1 MKTISTTLT
10 SPPLSSRPRSTS
22 NTAPSPPSTTSQPSS
37 RTSSPSS
44 SSRLRRSSSATSL
57 SVNAPSP
64 VPSVKP
70 VDHHHPVSQPTA
82 KMGVAQDEYSH
93 KPEAKSRAKSRT
105 RLARSKSRS
114 ALARHNTG
122 NSEPKETKL
131 SRHQTGNSEPKES
144 RIRKHDTGNSDSKLQ
159 LQKQNTGGSDS
170 QTAIIARAAT
180 YTKPLISSATY
191 HLPPPPSGTFGG
203 NTTSLAE
210 LAHLVRLQSYQQLK
224 HTQSRIRLHRQL
236 ISTGISA
243 RLERCGALARTHMVD
258 YFKDDKKREFAVL
271 YNAVHDLKD
280 SCERLAMLQP
290 ELDVPK
296 ISYGDSESERPKS
309 LHTFLQDIP
318 QQTRDT
324 ILLFI
329 STLRS
334 NPKFLADRLCK
345 LSPSDLDTIAKSN
358 QITQTQESVLPTNR
372 KNVTPNPIAPIP
384 TLAVDKLLAFHR
396 LDPLHTLI
404 HTIFANSS
412 GPDSEEDRRRTDVWS
427 TVCARLLNEKRGEKF
442 LYAVMDSWSSM
453 REWPARNNI
462 EVCLMKML
470 QDGAAVLQLDRQ
482 EDTSNDKVRQDLIRK
497 QEEEFYVNA
506 ARSLFQTLDDEPCAG
521 GIPEGILEL
530 GHAILEKVE
539 DPKRKKLAEVFI
551 VAKWFFGRYLNTAI
565 QYPEYHGMMVG
576 HYISEYARQAILR
589 RVIQRMC
596 TDVFSICFVELKSSR
611 PIDPIVRNHV
621 ENIMARFRNP
631 RPKDS
636 NPILL
641 PVKAVTSPRETIEV
655 QPYLVLCPTDV
666 ATVFHALFP
675 QASQRPG
682 TSSSEKDFGSKKFS
696 RSINTGRTAISRP
709 PSIFENT
716 SASFKS
722 SSSITSDSGFSTMN
736 APLLENQYGSMDEKY
751 TSSIVGSPNSFT
763 IAPNIKSSQASI
775 YSIQSATSEP
785 DDEVETFMMDV
796 KMAITEMT
804 RKLGPE
810 ATSGRTHPCA
820 EKWAVLFVSADG
832 KALSP
837 RMKTDWEDEDEDD
850 SDSSSD
856 NDSDDDSPGEVSRD
870 YNQVKQAIMKLIEEY
885 EVPEDLIEE
894 DENQSK
900 KFSNRTSVATNRK
913 HAAPVA
919 STVTSYIQDQNP
931 YYQATGGLSALFN
944 GSPDRERQRLDLPRN
959 SNERLR
965 QSSKEGNADVLLTM
979 LSAAQSQCM
988 ARGAYVD
995 GQIFHRAVT
1004 ILLRKLEP
1012 SLTRNGFAPLLHIL
1026 SRGFR
1031 VSIEKSAACIEHL
1044 EAWFVWLTMA
1054 QERHDSATNEMLSLT
1069 KALRVKMWY
1078 VTDVRNSAAYD
1089 DARNVAMALKK
1100 MAIPPKTKD
1109 GRPIS
1114 QQRAKTGLT
1123 HRMSTS
1129 SFSLLK
1135 GDSLIDT
1142 LAASADNGGPNKLS
1156 DEQAEITSAWLK
1168 RYSITNFCTGE
1179 ERIHRFC
1186 CEIDKC
1192 VNKLVGKEILT
1203 GPVLWSSELF
1213 ARDERELAN
1222 VRKKGEFH
1230 LAGVGG
1236 LNMAMDGV
1244 DADGEK
1250 ANKLRPKASA
1260 SDLFGLGIGRP
1271 RSQSIVS
1278 TLSALSTTP
1287 GSRPRTTRESSMDKN
1302 DLFNTPTPQLSME
1315 STPTSAFWSPFGGVT
1330 PLAGSPRGKA
1340 NTALPTLSTS
1350 RSMEGENQEKKAF
1363 LSTLKTALI
1372 GLLLSDLGLDVWS
1385 QGSETDSWFSGGLAD
1400 ECMQRREDQERALQ
1414 ERNASSKSLNTVAS
1428 KKLLNRKKSN
1438 KSLKRPVS
1446 HANGILEA
1454 LGRGEK
1460 GELAAPVATYETVG
1474 HEPHSG
1480 EDNSSSS
1487 DATARSATTATG
1499 ATSSNKKGS
1508 YQSFP
1513 YAVAFRRL
1521 LTKFSTHPNPFDKLN
1536 ALYELEIL
1544 IVASLTTTTGKTFTR
1559 RGTFPNTPSSDFEP
1573 VARELSARMSN
1584 LMTQPANLDES
1595 LAHADERRHAGL
1607 SGSPFMTPTG
1617 SRTPVGNNLPS
1628 TEIII
1633 EVWQELFRQADIRPR
1648 TLFRDLQFVA
1658 SFIPAYQL
1666 DLTVQGKAFWDM
1678 ANAALRLK
1686 VDVVKTMVEVADE
1699 VVGYHTKR
1707 RTPESAAD
1715 QPALSKEKFD
1725 KNPDLKANSPQPQG
1739 TEWIARYSMK
1749 DAASMW
1755 LITAKEGDATAQRE
1769 LAIFYLTN
1777 PALLPLA
1784 TMPMSKTKDIFR
1796 NDSMVTRGVDP
1807 EKCDPLRLCVSHHW
1821 MELSSREDEL
1831 AKRYLRQRD
1840 EW

>member
-1 MKTISTTLT
+1 
-10 SPPLSSRPRSTS
+10 
-22 NTAPSPPSTTSQPSS
+22 
-37 RTSSPSS
+37 
-44 SSRLRRSSSATSL
+44 
-57 SVNAPSP
+57 
-64 VPSVKP
+64 
-70 VDHHHPVSQPTA
+70 
-82 KMGVAQDEYSH
+82 MGVAQDDFVKESSQ
-93 KPEAKSRAKSRT
+93 KTSRAKSRS
-105 RLARSKSRS
+105 RLARSKSRGR
-114 ALARHNTG
+114 LARNNTG

-131 SRHQTGNSEPKES
+131 IRHQTGGSEPKEA
-144 RIRKHDTGNSDSKLQ
+144 RIRKHDTGNSDTK

-203 NTTSLAE
+203 NSTSLAE

-258 YFKDDKKREFAVL
+258 YFKEDKKKEFAVL
-271 YNAVHDLKD
+271 YNAVYELKD

-290 ELDVPK
+290 ELDVQK

-318 QQTRDT
+318 TQTRDT
-324 ILLFI
+324 ILSFI

-345 LSPSDLDTIAKSN
+345 LSPADLDTIAKSN
-358 QITQTQESVLPTNR
+358 QITQTQESVLPSNR
-372 KNVTPNPIAPIP
+372 KTVTPNPTAPVP

-427 TVCARLLNEKRGEKF
+427 TVCARLLSEKRGEKF

-453 REWPARNNI
+453 REWPAKNNI

-470 QDGAAVLQLDRQ
+470 QDGASVLMLDRQ
-482 EDTSNDKVRQDLIRK
+482 DDGTDKVRQDLIRK
-497 QEEEFYVNA
+497 QEEEFYVKA
-506 ARSLFQTLDDEPCAG
+506 TRSLFQTLDDEPCAG

-530 GHAILEKVE
+530 GHAILEKIE

-565 QYPEYHGMMVG
+565 QYPEYHGIMVG
-576 HYISEYARQAILR
+576 HFISEYARQAILR

-621 ENIMARFRNP
+621 ESIMGRFRNP

-641 PVKAVTSPRETIEV
+641 PVKAITSPRETLEV
-655 QPYLVLCPTDV
+655 QPYLVLCPTDIV
-666 ATVFHALFP
+666 TVFHALYP
-675 QASQRPG
+675 QSTQRPA
-682 TSSSEKDFGSKKFS
+682 TSSSEKDFGSKKFG
-696 RSINTGRTAISRP
+696 RSVTSARPAVSRP
-709 PSIFENT
+709 ASIFENT
-716 SASFKS
+716 GTASLLSQSNS
-722 SSSITSDSGFSTMN
+722 SVNSDSGLSSMN
-736 APLLENQYGSMDEKY
+736 APLLDNQYGSLDEKY
-751 TSSIVGSPNSFT
+751 AGSLVGSPNSFT
-763 IAPNIKSSQASI
+763 IAPNIKSSTASI
-775 YSIQSATSEP
+775 YSLQSIASES
-785 DDEVETFMMDV
+785 DDQMETFMYDV
-796 KMAITEMT
+796 KQAVAEMT
-804 RKLGPE
+804 RSLGGE
-810 ATSGRTHPCA
+810 ATSGRIHPCA

-832 KALSP
+832 KNVSA
-837 RMKTDWEDEDEDD
+837 RMKTDWEDEDDED
-850 SDSSSD
+850 SDSSH
-856 NDSDDDSPGEVSRD
+856 DSDSEDDSPGEVSRD
-870 YNQVKQAIMKLIEEY
+870 YNQVKHAIMKLIEEY
-885 EVPEDLIEE
+885 EVPEELIEE

-900 KFSNRTSVATNRK
+900 KFSNRTSIATTRK
-913 HAAPVA
+913 HATPVA

-931 YYQATGGLSALFN
+931 YYQAGGLSALFN
-944 GSPDRERQRLDLPRN
+944 SSPKQERQRLDLPRDGN
-959 SNERLR
+959 DRLR
-965 QSSKEGNADVLLTM
+965 QSAKDGNPDVLLTM

-988 ARGAYVD
+988 ARGDYVD
-995 GQIFHRAVT
+995 GQVFHRAVT

-1044 EAWFVWLTMA
+1044 EAWFVWLTLA
-1054 QERHDSATNEMLSLT
+1054 QERHDCAVSDMLNLLKS
-1069 KALRVKMWY
+1069 LRVKMWY

-1089 DARNVAMALKK
+1089 DARNVALALKK
-1100 MAIPPKTKD
+1100 MAIPPKTN
-1109 GRPIS
+1109 GRPVS
-1114 QQRAKTGLT
+1114 QQRSKTGLT

-1135 GDSLIDT
+1135 SDSMIDT
-1142 LAASADNGGPNKLS
+1142 IAAPVDNGGPNKLS
-1156 DEQAEITSAWLK
+1156 DDQAEITSAWLK
-1168 RYSITNFCTGE
+1168 RYSVQNFCSGE

-1186 CEIDKC
+1186 FEIDKC
-1192 VNKLVGKEILT
+1192 VNRLVGDKILT

-1213 ARDERELAN
+1213 ARDEKELTN

-1236 LNMAMDGV
+1236 LNMTMD
-1244 DADGEK
+1244 DDSDGEK
-1250 ANKLRPKASA
+1250 SLRRQEVRPKASA
-1260 SDLFGLGIGRP
+1260 GDLFGLSIGRP

-1278 TLSALSTTP
+1278 TLSTTP
-1287 GSRPRTTRESSMDKN
+1287 GARPRTTRGSVSESFMDKN
-1302 DLFNTPTPQLSME
+1302 DLFNTPTPQLSLE
-1315 STPTSAFWSPFGGVT
+1315 STPTSAFWSPFGNMT
-1330 PLAGSPRGKA
+1330 PLAGSPARSK
-1340 NTALPTLSTS
+1340 TSSIPTLTTS
-1350 RSMEGENQEKKAF
+1350 RSIESENSERKAF
-1363 LSTLKTALI
+1363 LNSLKQTLI

-1385 QGSETDSWFSGGLAD
+1385 QGSETDAWFSGGLAD
-1400 ECMQRREDQERALQ
+1400 ECLQRKEDQERALA
-1414 ERNASSKSLNTVAS
+1414 EKNASSKTLTTVAS
-1428 KKLLNRKKSN
+1428 KKINRKKSN
-1438 KSLKRPVS
+1438 KSLRRSVS

-1474 HEPHSG
+1474 PEPHSG
-1480 EDNSSSS
+1480 EENSSSS
-1487 DATARSATTATG
+1487 DATARSANTATG
-1499 ATSSNKKGS
+1499 TSTANKKGT
-1508 YQSFP
+1508 YQTFP
-1513 YAVAFRRL
+1513 YGVAFRRL

-1544 IVASLTTTTGKTFTR
+1544 IVASLTSTTGKTFTR
-1559 RGTFPNTPSSDFEP
+1559 RGTLPSSPTPDFDP
-1573 VARELSARMSN
+1573 VARELSARMNN
-1584 LMTQPANLDES
+1584 LMLSQPANLDES
-1595 LAHADERRHAGL
+1595 LAHLDERRHVGL
-1607 SGSPFMTPTG
+1607 SGSPFLTPTG
-1617 SRTPVGNNLPS
+1617 ARSPMPNNIPS
-1628 TEIII
+1628 TDMIV

-1658 SFIPAYQL
+1658 SFIPAHQL
-1666 DLTVQGKAFWDM
+1666 DLTDQGKAFWDM
-1678 ANAALRLK
+1678 AYAALTLK
-1686 VDVVKTMVEVADE
+1686 LDIVKTMVEVADE
-1699 VVGYHTKR
+1699 IVGYHTKR
-1707 RTPESAAD
+1707 RTPDSAAST
-1715 QPALSKEKFD
+1715 PVVSKEKFD
-1725 KNPDLKANSPQPQG
+1725 KNPDLKSKSPQPAG

-1749 DAASMW
+1749 DAANMW

-1784 TMPMSKTKDIFR
+1784 TMPLSKTKDIFR
-1796 NDSMVTRGVDP
+1796 NDSMVARGVNDP

-1821 MELSSREDEL
+1821 MELSAREDEL
-1831 AKRYLRQRD
+1831 AKKYLRQRD

>member
-1 MKTISTTLT
+1 
-10 SPPLSSRPRSTS
+10 
-22 NTAPSPPSTTSQPSS
+22 
-37 RTSSPSS
+37 
-44 SSRLRRSSSATSL
+44 
-57 SVNAPSP
+57 
-64 VPSVKP
+64 
-70 VDHHHPVSQPTA
+70 
-82 KMGVAQDEYSH
+82 MGVAQEEYNNL
-93 KPEAKSRAKSRT
+93 KQEKARAKSRT

-122 NSEPKETKL
+122 NSETKEAKL

-144 RIRKHDTGNSDSKLQ
+144 RIRKHDTGNSDK

-203 NTTSLAE
+203 NATSLAE

-236 ISTGISA
+236 ISTGIFA

-258 YFKDDKKREFAVL
+258 YFKEDKKREFAVL

-290 ELDVPK
+290 ELDIQK

-318 QQTRDT
+318 SQTRDT
-324 ILLFI
+324 VLLFI

-345 LSPSDLDTIAKSN
+345 LSPGDLDTIAKSN
-358 QITQTQESVLPTNR
+358 QITQTQESVLPVNKKT
-372 KNVTPNPIAPIP
+372 VTPNPTAPVP
-384 TLAVDKLLAFHR
+384 TLAVDKLLGFHR

-412 GPDSEEDRRRTDVWS
+412 GPDSDEDRRRTDVWS

-453 REWPARNNI
+453 REWPAKNNI

-470 QDGAAVLQLDRQ
+470 QDGASVLMLDRQ

-497 QEEEFYVNA
+497 QEEEFYVKA
-506 ARSLFQTLDDEPCAG
+506 TRSLFQTLDDEPCAG

-530 GHAILEKVE
+530 GHAILEKID

-576 HYISEYARQAILR
+576 HFISEYSRQAILR

-596 TDVFSICFVELKSSR
+596 TDVFSICFLELKSSR

-621 ENIMARFRNP
+621 ESIMARFRNP

-641 PVKAVTSPRETIEV
+641 PVKAITSPRETVEV
-655 QPYLVLCPTDV
+655 QPYLVLCPTDIV
-666 ATVFHALFP
+666 TVFHALYP
-675 QASQRPG
+675 QNSQRPA
-682 TSSSEKDFGSKKFS
+682 TSSSEKDFGSKKFG
-696 RSINTGRTAISRP
+696 RSITSARPAVSRP
-709 PSIFENT
+709 ASIFETANGP
-716 SASFKS
+716 SASLLSKS
-722 SSSITSDSGFSTMN
+722 SSSLNSDSGLSTMN
-736 APLLENQYGSMDEKY
+736 APLLDNQYGSMDEKF
-751 TSSIVGSPNSFT
+751 TGSLIGSPNSFT
-763 IAPNIKSSQASI
+763 IAPNIKSSAVSI
-775 YSIQSATSEP
+775 YSLQSVTSEP
-785 DDEVETFMMDV
+785 DDELETFMMDV
-796 KMAITEMT
+796 KNSITEMT
-804 RKLGPE
+804 RKLGAE

-820 EKWAVLFVSADG
+820 EKWAVLFVSSDG
-832 KALSP
+832 KTVSH

-885 EVPEDLIEE
+885 EVPEELIEE

-900 KFSNRTSVATNRK
+900 KFSNRTSAATNRK

-931 YYQATGGLSALFN
+931 YYQAGGLSALFN
-944 GSPDRERQRLDLPRN
+944 GSPERERQRLDLPRD
-959 SNERLR
+959 SNDRLR
-965 QSSKEGNADVLLTM
+965 QAGKEGNPDVLLTM

-988 ARGAYVD
+988 ARGDYVD

-1054 QERHDSATNEMLSLT
+1054 SERHDSATSDMLALI

-1142 LAASADNGGPNKLS
+1142 LAAPVDNGGPNKLS

-1168 RYSITNFCTGE
+1168 RYAITNFCTGE

-1186 CEIDKC
+1186 SEIDKC

-1222 VRKKGEFH
+1222 IRKKGEFH

-1236 LNMAMDGV
+1236 LNMTMDDV
-1244 DADGEK
+1244 DADGDK
-1250 ANKLRPKASA
+1250 IKLRPKVSGG
-1260 SDLFGLGIGRP
+1260 DLFGMGIPRP
-1271 RSQSIVS
+1271 RSQSIIS
-1278 TLSALSTTP
+1278 TLSSLSTTP
-1287 GSRPRTTRESSMDKN
+1287 GARPRAARGSASESFMDKN

-1315 STPTSAFWSPFGGVT
+1315 STPTSAFWSPFGNMT
-1330 PLAGSPRGKA
+1330 PLAGSPSRSKT
-1340 NTALPTLSTS
+1340 TAIPTLSTS

-1363 LSTLKTALI
+1363 LTTLKQSLI

-1385 QGSETDSWFSGGLAD
+1385 QGSETDAWFSGGLAD

-1414 ERNASSKSLNTVAS
+1414 ERSASSKSLTTVAS
-1428 KKLLNRKKSN
+1428 KKMLNRKKSN
-1438 KSLKRPVS
+1438 KSLRRSVS

-1487 DATARSATTATG
+1487 DATARSANTAT
-1499 ATSSNKKGS
+1499 ASNSNKKGS

-1513 YAVAFRRL
+1513 YGVAFRRL
-1521 LTKFSTHPNPFDKLN
+1521 LNKFSSHPNPFDKLN

-1559 RGTFPNTPSSDFEP
+1559 RGTFPTTPSPDFEP

-1584 LMTQPANLDES
+1584 LMLTQPTNLDES

-1607 SGSPFMTPTG
+1607 SGSPFQTPTG
-1617 SRTPVGNNLPS
+1617 NRTPVGNNLPS

-1633 EVWQELFRQADIRPR
+1633 DVWQELFRQADIRPR

-1699 VVGYHTKR
+1699 IVGYHTKR
-1707 RTPESAAD
+1707 RTPESAATL
-1715 QPALSKEKFD
+1715 PPISKEKFD
-1725 KNPDLKANSPQPQG
+1725 KNPDLKAKSPQPVG

-1749 DAASMW
+1749 DAANMW

-1831 AKRYLRQRD
+1831 AKKYLRQRE

>member
-1 MKTISTTLT
+1 
-10 SPPLSSRPRSTS
+10 
-22 NTAPSPPSTTSQPSS
+22 
-37 RTSSPSS
+37 
-44 SSRLRRSSSATSL
+44 
-57 SVNAPSP
+57 
-64 VPSVKP
+64 
-70 VDHHHPVSQPTA
+70 
-82 KMGVAQDEYSH
+82 MGVAQDDSTLKQE
-93 KPEAKSRAKSRT
+93 KSRAKSRS
-105 RLARSKSRS
+105 RLARSKSRGR
-114 ALARHNTG
+114 LVARNNTG

-131 SRHQTGNSEPKES
+131 SRHQTGNSETKES
-144 RIRKHDTGNSDSKLQ
+144 RIRKHDTGNSDSKIQ
-159 LQKQNTGGSDS
+159 RQNTGGSDT

-180 YTKPLISSATY
+180 YTKPLIY

-203 NTTSLAE
+203 NTTSLAQ
-210 LAHLVRLQSYQQLK
+210 LAHLVRLQSYEQLK

-236 ISTGISA
+236 ISTGLSA

-290 ELDVPK
+290 ELDVQK

-309 LHTFLQDIP
+309 LHTFLQDISP
-318 QQTRDT
+318 QTRDT
-324 ILLFI
+324 ILSFI

-345 LSPSDLDTIAKSN
+345 LSPGDLDTIAKSN
-358 QITQTQESVLPTNR
+358 QITQTQESVLPSNR
-372 KNVTPNPIAPIP
+372 KTVTPNPTAPVP

-396 LDPLHTLI
+396 LDPLHILI

-412 GPDSEEDRRRTDVWS
+412 GPDSEEDRRRIDVWS

-453 REWPARNNI
+453 REWPAKNNI
-462 EVCLMKML
+462 EICLMKML
-470 QDGAAVLQLDRQ
+470 QDGASVLMLDRQ
-482 EDTSNDKVRQDLIRK
+482 EDSSNDKVRQDLIRK
-497 QEEEFYVNA
+497 QEEEFYVKA
-506 ARSLFQTLDDEPCAG
+506 TRSLFQTLDDEPCAG

-565 QYPEYHGMMVG
+565 QYPEYHGIMVG

-621 ENIMARFRNP
+621 ESIMARFRNP

-655 QPYLVLCPTDV
+655 QPYLVLCPTDIV
-666 ATVFHALFP
+666 TVFHALYP
-675 QASQRPG
+675 QSTQRPQ
-682 TSSSEKDFGSKKFS
+682 TSSSEKDFGSKKFG
-696 RSINTGRTAISRP
+696 RSITAARPAVSRP
-709 PSIFENT
+709 PSIFETTGGPT
-716 SASFKS
+716 SMLSQS
-722 SSSITSDSGFSTMN
+722 SSSMNSDSGLSAMN
-736 APLLENQYGSMDEKY
+736 APLLDNQYGSMDEKY
-751 TSSIVGSPNSFT
+751 AGSLVGSPNSFT
-763 IAPNIKSSQASI
+763 IAPNIKSSTASI
-775 YSIQSATSEP
+775 YSLQSVTSEP
-785 DDEVETFMMDV
+785 DDELETFLMDV
-796 KMAITEMT
+796 KASIAEMT

-810 ATSGRTHPCA
+810 NTSGRTHPCA

-832 KALSP
+832 KNVSP
-837 RMKTDWEDEDEDD
+837 RMKTDWEDENDDD

-856 NDSDDDSPGEVSRD
+856 SDSDDDAPGEVSRD
-870 YNQVKQAIMKLIEEY
+870 YNQVKHAIMKLIEEY
-885 EVPEDLIEE
+885 EVPEELIEE

-900 KFSNRTSVATNRK
+900 KFSNRTSAATNRK

-919 STVTSYIQDQNP
+919 STVTSFIQDQNP
-931 YYQATGGLSALFN
+931 YYQAAGGLSALFN
-944 GSPDRERQRLDLPRN
+944 GSPERERQRLDIPLD

-965 QSSKEGNADVLLTM
+965 QASKEGNPDVLLTM
-979 LSAAQSQCM
+979 LAAAQSQCM
-988 ARGAYVD
+988 ARGDYVD
-995 GQIFHRAVT
+995 GQIFHRAIT

-1054 QERHDSATNEMLSLT
+1054 AERHDSATNEMLQLI

-1114 QQRAKTGLT
+1114 QQRSKGGLT
-1123 HRMSTS
+1123 HRISTS
-1129 SFSLLK
+1129 NFSLLK
-1135 GDSLIDT
+1135 SDSLIDT
-1142 LAASADNGGPNKLS
+1142 LAAPVDNGGPNKLS
-1156 DEQAEITSAWLK
+1156 DDQAEVTSTWLK
-1168 RYSITNFCTGE
+1168 KYAITNFCTGE

-1192 VNKLVGKEILT
+1192 VNRLVGKEILT

-1222 VRKKGEFH
+1222 IRKKGEFH

-1236 LNMAMDGV
+1236 LSMAMDDV
-1244 DADGEK
+1244 DAEGEK
-1250 ANKLRPKASA
+1250 NKLRPKASA

-1287 GSRPRTTRESSMDKN
+1287 SARPKSTRISDSFMDKT
-1302 DLFNTPTPQLSME
+1302 DLFNMPTPQLSME
-1315 STPTSAFWSPFGGVT
+1315 STPTSAFWSPFGNIT
-1330 PLAGSPRGKA
+1330 PLAGSPSRSKTS
-1340 NTALPTLSTS
+1340 NVPTLNKS
-1350 RSMEGENQEKKAF
+1350 RSMDGENQEKRAF
-1363 LSTLKTALI
+1363 LNSLKQSLI

-1385 QGSETDSWFSGGLAD
+1385 QGSETDGWFSGGLAD
-1400 ECMQRREDQERALQ
+1400 ECLQRKEDQERALE
-1414 ERNASSKSLNTVAS
+1414 ERTASSKSLNTIAS
-1428 KKLLNRKKSN
+1428 KKISRKKSN
-1438 KSLKRPVS
+1438 KNLRKPVS
-1446 HANGILEA
+1446 HVNGILEA

-1460 GELAAPVATYETVG
+1460 GELAAPVATYENVG

-1487 DATARSATTATG
+1487 DATARSAHTATG
-1499 ATSSNKKGS
+1499 PSSSNKKGS

-1513 YAVAFRRL
+1513 YEVAFRRL
-1521 LTKFSTHPNPFDKLN
+1521 MTKFSTHPNPFDKLT

-1544 IVASLTTTTGKTFTR
+1544 IVASLTSTTGKTLTR
-1559 RGTFPNTPSSDFEP
+1559 RGTFPTAPSPDYEP

-1584 LMTQPANLDES
+1584 LMLTQPSNLDES

-1607 SGSPFMTPTG
+1607 VGSPFLTPTG
-1617 SRTPVGNNLPS
+1617 SRTPVAGDNLPS

-1633 EVWQELFRQADIRPR
+1633 EVWQKLFRQAEIRPR
-1648 TLFRDLQFVA
+1648 TLFRDLQFMA
-1658 SFIPAYQL
+1658 SFIPAHQL
-1666 DLTVQGKAFWDM
+1666 DLSPQGKAFWDM

-1686 VDVVKTMVEVADE
+1686 VDVVTTMVEVADE
-1699 VVGYHTKR
+1699 IVAYHTKR
-1707 RTPESAAD
+1707 RTPESAAS
-1715 QPALSKEKFD
+1715 QPAISKEKFD
-1725 KNPDLKANSPQPQG
+1725 KNPDLKSKSPQPAG
-1739 TEWIARYSMK
+1739 SEWIARYSMK
-1749 DAASMW
+1749 DAANMW

-1796 NDSMVTRGVDP
+1796 NDSMLTRGVDP

-1831 AKRYLRQRD
+1831 AKKYLRQRE

>member
-1 MKTISTTLT
+1 
-10 SPPLSSRPRSTS
+10 
-22 NTAPSPPSTTSQPSS
+22 
-37 RTSSPSS
+37 
-44 SSRLRRSSSATSL
+44 
-57 SVNAPSP
+57 
-64 VPSVKP
+64 
-70 VDHHHPVSQPTA
+70 
-82 KMGVAQDEYSH
+82 MGVAQDDYSL
-93 KPEAKSRAKSRT
+93 KQEKSRAKSRT

-114 ALARHNTG
+114 ALNRHNTG
-122 NSEPKETKL
+122 NSEPKDTKL

-159 LQKQNTGGSDS
+159 KQNTGGSDG

-180 YTKPLISSATY
+180 YTKPLISSTHY

-243 RLERCGALARTHMVD
+243 RLERCGALSRTHMVD

-290 ELDVPK
+290 ELDVQK

-318 QQTRDT
+318 TQTRDT
-324 ILLFI
+324 ILLFL

-345 LSPSDLDTIAKSN
+345 LTPGDLDTIAKSN

-372 KNVTPNPIAPIP
+372 KTVTPSPAVPVP

-427 TVCARLLNEKRGEKF
+427 TVCSRLLNEKRGEKF

-453 REWPARNNI
+453 REWPAKNNI

-470 QDGAAVLQLDRQ
+470 QDGASVLMLDRQ

-497 QEEEFYVNA
+497 QEEEFYVKA
-506 ARSLFQTLDDEPCAG
+506 TRSLFQTLDDEPCAG

-530 GHAILEKVE
+530 GHAILEKIE

-621 ENIMARFRNP
+621 ESIMARFRNP

-641 PVKAVTSPRETIEV
+641 PVKAITSPRETIEV
-655 QPYLVLCPTDV
+655 QPYLVLCPTDIV
-666 ATVFHALFP
+666 TVFHALYP
-675 QASQRPG
+675 QSSQRPV
-682 TSSSEKDFGSKKFS
+682 TSSSEKDFGSKKYS
-696 RSINTGRTAISRP
+696 RSINSARPAVSRP
-709 PSIFENT
+709 PSIFETTNGP
-716 SASFKS
+716 SASLLSKS
-722 SSSITSDSGFSTMN
+722 SSSLNSDGGLSAMN
-736 APLLENQYGSMDEKY
+736 APLLDNPYGSMDEKY
-751 TSSIVGSPNSFT
+751 AGSLVGSPNSFT
-763 IAPNIKSSQASI
+763 IAPNIKSSTASI
-775 YSIQSATSEP
+775 YSIQSVASEP
-785 DDEVETFMMDV
+785 DDELETFMMDV
-796 KMAITEMT
+796 KIAITEMS
-804 RKLGPE
+804 RKLGAE

-820 EKWAVLFVSADG
+820 EKWAVLFVSPDG
-832 KALSP
+832 KSVSA
-837 RMKTDWEDEDEDD
+837 RMKTDWEDDDEDD

-856 NDSDDDSPGEVSRD
+856 NDSDDDAPGEVSRD

-885 EVPEDLIEE
+885 EVPEELIEE

-919 STVTSYIQDQNP
+919 STVASYIQDQNP

-944 GSPDRERQRLDLPRN
+944 GSPERERQRLDLPRD

-965 QSSKEGNADVLLTM
+965 QAGKEGHADVLLTM

-988 ARGAYVD
+988 ARGDYVD

-1054 QERHDSATNEMLSLT
+1054 SERHDCATSEMLQLI

-1089 DARNVAMALKK
+1089 DARNVALALKK
-1100 MAIPPKTKD
+1100 MAIPPKAKD
-1109 GRPIS
+1109 GRPTS

-1142 LAASADNGGPNKLS
+1142 LAAPVDNGGPNKLS
-1156 DEQAEITSAWLK
+1156 DEQAEITSGWLK
-1168 RYSITNFCTGE
+1168 RYAITNFCTGE

-1186 CEIDKC
+1186 SEIDKC

-1222 VRKKGEFH
+1222 IRKKGEFH

-1236 LNMAMDGV
+1236 LNMTMDDV
-1244 DADGEK
+1244 DADGDK
-1250 ANKLRPKASA
+1250 IKLRPKGSGG
-1260 SDLFGLGIGRP
+1260 DLFGIRP

-1287 GSRPRTTRESSMDKN
+1287 GARPRAARGSVSESFMDKN
-1302 DLFNTPTPQLSME
+1302 DLFNMPTPQLSD
-1315 STPTSAFWSPFGGVT
+1315 STPTSAFWSPFGNMT
-1330 PLAGSPRGKA
+1330 PLAGSPSRSKTTS
-1340 NTALPTLSTS
+1340 NIPTLSTS

-1363 LSTLKTALI
+1363 LTTLKQSLI

-1385 QGSETDSWFSGGLAD
+1385 QGSETDTWFSGGLAD
-1400 ECMQRREDQERALQ
+1400 ECLQRREDQERALQ
-1414 ERNASSKSLNTVAS
+1414 ERSASSKSLSTIAS
-1428 KKLLNRKKSN
+1428 KKGLNRKKSN
-1438 KSLKRPVS
+1438 KSLRRSVS

-1487 DATARSATTATG
+1487 DATARSANTAT
-1499 ATSSNKKGS
+1499 ASSGNKKGS

-1513 YAVAFRRL
+1513 YGAAFRRL

-1544 IVASLTTTTGKTFTR
+1544 IVASLTSTTGKTFTR
-1559 RGTFPNTPSSDFEP
+1559 RGTFPSSPSPDFEP

-1584 LMTQPANLDES
+1584 LMLTQPTNLDES
-1595 LAHADERRHAGL
+1595 LAHADERRQAGL
-1607 SGSPFMTPTG
+1607 SGSPFLTPTG
-1617 SRTPVGNNLPS
+1617 SRTPVGHNLPS
-1628 TEIII
+1628 TEIIV

-1699 VVGYHTKR
+1699 IVAYHTKR
-1707 RTPESAAD
+1707 RTPESVTA
-1715 QPALSKEKFD
+1715 QPTISKEKFD
-1725 KNPDLKANSPQPQG
+1725 KNPDLKAKSPQPAG
-1739 TEWIARYSMK
+1739 AEWIARYSMK

-1807 EKCDPLRLCVSHHW
+1807 DKCDPLRLCVSHHW

-1831 AKRYLRQRD
+1831 AKKYLRQRD